1 MTVAMFAL
9 LFVLMDK
16 SDEAQL
22 VKFILR
28 FKTVMFLTAGIA
40 PAAFLGMSV
49 HSCLSAVESGEPHL
63 CIEAAP
69 SSSKYFPISFLS
81 EVVRLVLIYF
91 AFGLLW
97 CCCHRV
103 WGGDEEI
110 VALEKARL
118 DLLSTPRGESSG
130 ATPTGT
136 QRAGYQRLGGDEA
149 APPTGPG
156 AAKTSA
162 QLAGHPDSASKPS
175 PRLHTLQSMENV
187 RDEHRSRSAIRR
199 SPDAF

>member
-91 AFGLLW
+91 AFGLLVVSYL
-97 CCCHRV
+97 C
-103 WGGDEEI
+103 
-110 VALEKARL
+110 
-118 DLLSTPRGESSG
+118 
-130 ATPTGT
+130 
-136 QRAGYQRLGGDEA
+136 
-149 APPTGPG
+149 
-156 AAKTSA
+156 
-162 QLAGHPDSASKPS
+162 LA
-175 PRLHTLQSMENV
+175 
-187 RDEHRSRSAIRR
+187 
-199 SPDAF
+199 